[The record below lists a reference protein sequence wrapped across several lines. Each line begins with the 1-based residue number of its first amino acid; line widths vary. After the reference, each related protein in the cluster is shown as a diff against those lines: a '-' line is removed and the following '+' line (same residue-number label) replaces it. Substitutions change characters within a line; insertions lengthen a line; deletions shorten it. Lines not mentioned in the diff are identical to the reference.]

1 MMRNAPWATLTR
13 ILLVACIAAT
23 TGWAQNTVGHTE
35 ANPEAFKIELT
46 GSLWTRDIGGTLAS
60 SDTTLNLIG
69 DLGAKQ
75 QVQTFFGKLVYK
87 PGYKHRIVVEGT
99 PLHMDGSHT
108 STQVFTYGN
117 QTFTVSQPLET
128 HADLSYIFAGYQYDL
143 LNGRAGHLGLS
154 AGGAYIN
161 ATGSISDLQA
171 GETSSKTQQ
180 LGLPL
185 AGVEFR
191 VFPIPGHAWV
201 DIDGG
206 IRGMDLGSY
215 GHFVEASL
223 NGGVWI
229 AGHVGLQ
236 AGYRE
241 ITTLLQQTGS
251 DGGALNV
258 HLGGPTFSLLF
269 KY

>member
-1 MMRNAPWATLTR
+1 MRNVTWGTVTRTL
-13 ILLVACIAAT
+13 LAACIAAT
-23 TGWAQNTVGHTE
+23 TGWAGNSAGE
-35 ANPEAFKIELT
+35 SEGNPEAFKIELT
-46 GSLWTRDIGGTLAS
+46 GSLWTRDTGGTLAGS
-60 SDTTLNLIG
+60 GTTLNLLG

-75 QVQTFFGKLVYK
+75 QVQTFFGKLVFK

-108 STQVFTYGN
+108 STQTFTYGG
-117 QTFTVSQPLET
+117 QTFTVSEPLAT
-128 HADLSYIFAGYQYDL
+128 HADLSYIFAGYQYDVL
-143 LNGRAGHLGLS
+143 SGRGGHLGIS

-161 ATGSISDLQA
+161 ATGSISAPQA
-171 GETSSKTQQ
+171 GVTSSKSQQ

-185 AGVEFR
+185 AGVDFR

-206 IRGMDLGSY
+206 IRGMDLGNY

-229 AGHVGLQ
+229 GRHFGLQ

-251 DGGALNV
+251 DSGAMNV
-258 HLGGPTFSLLF
+258 HLHGPTFSLLF